1 MQSPMNRT
9 TLIRTDELERILLET
24 TPRKAVQRAVDLIA
38 QSIPSA
44 SVTVMGVDTD
54 HRVHFHAANGISWSV
69 LRKVEA
75 TFSRELPR
83 NIIGIIH
90 DRETC
95 FIDDIRSYPDWRGPA
110 SDLVSYVGFPIVI
123 DRRVVS
129 IINVQT
135 SSRRLSPDDVDAL
148 RPLVHLIS
156 LIIARYLKE
165 QESAKREN
173 YLALLHETTL
183 DGVRATSAVEFMN
196 SVVKRIARRLG
207 YQYIA
212 LFVYDDEAQSL
223 ILRAQKGYS
232 GEYDGLTHSVHD
244 RLGVAVRAFR
254 LRRVINVADART
266 CTFYLHAIPGGLSDL
281 ALPLMAGG
289 KVIGVL
295 NLESKRAGAFSRED
309 IRNLTP
315 LAAGVGLMLAS
326 MQIKQL
332 LREQALLD
340 GLTGAH
346 NRRAMQSIVVEELE
360 RSRRHDHDVSFV
372 MMDVD
377 EFKSIND
384 RLGHA
389 EGDRV
394 LETLVAVMRKS
405 LRSIDKVIRYGGDE
419 FLLVLPETSQREAE
433 LVVERLRVI
442 VETQVVTAMGP
453 VHCSVGV
460 ASVRGDPEGGDLVEL
475 ADKRMYLAKGRHRA
489 RLEEDPG
496 Y

>member
-1 MQSPMNRT
+1 MNNT

-38 QSIPSA
+38 QSILSA
-44 SVTVMGVDTD
+44 SVTVMGVDID
-54 HRVHFHAANGISWSV
+54 QRVHFDAANGIPWSV

-75 TFSRELPR
+75 SFNQELPR
-83 NIIGIIH
+83 NIMGIIRG
-90 DRETC
+90 RETC
-95 FIDDIRSYPDWRGPA
+95 FIEDVGAYPDWRRRAA
-110 SDLVSYVGFPIVI
+110 SDIVSYVGFPIII

-135 SSRRLSPDDVDAL
+135 SRQRLKPEDVDAL
-148 RPLVHLIS
+148 RPLIHLIS

-165 QESAKREN
+165 QQSANREN
-173 YLALLHETTL
+173 FLSLLHETTL
-183 DGVRATSAVEFMN
+183 DGVRAASAVEFMN
-196 SVVKRIARRLG
+196 TVVKRIARRLG

-212 LFVYDDEAQSL
+212 LFLYDDETESL
-223 ILRAQKGYS
+223 ILRAQKGYTS
-232 GEYDGLTHSVHD
+232 EYDGLALCVHD
-244 RLGVAVRAFR
+244 HVGVVVRAFR
-254 LRRVINVADART
+254 LRHTVNVSDVSASS
-266 CTFYLHAIPGGLSDL
+266 FYLRGVPGGRSDL
-281 ALPLMAGG
+281 ALPLMVGG

-295 NLESKRAGAFSRED
+295 NLESKKAAAFSRED
-309 IRNLTP
+309 VRNLTP

-346 NRRAMQSIVVEELE
+346 NRHAMDGIVVEELE
-360 RSRRHDHDVSFV
+360 RARRHGHDVSFV
-372 MMDVD
+372 MLDID

-394 LETLVAVMRKS
+394 LETLVTVLRKS
-405 LRSIDKVIRYGGDE
+405 LRAIDKVIRYGGDE
-419 FLLVLPETSQREAE
+419 FLLVLPETSQRETE
-433 LVVERLRVI
+433 LLLERLRAGI
-442 VETQVVTAMGP
+442 GTQVLTAMGA
-453 VHCSVGV
+453 VHCSSGI
-460 ASVRGDPEGGDLVEL
+460 ATVRGDPEEGDLVQL
-475 ADKRMYLAKGRHRA
+475 ADKRMYQAKARYRA
-489 RLEEDPG
+489 QLEEDPG

>member
-1 MQSPMNRT
+1 MNNT

-44 SVTVMGVDTD
+44 SVTVMGVDID
-54 HRVHFHAANGISWSV
+54 QRVHFDAANGIPWSV
-69 LRKVEA
+69 LRTVEA
-75 TFSRELPR
+75 SFNQELPQ
-83 NIIGIIH
+83 NVMGIIRG
-90 DRETC
+90 RETC
-95 FIDDIRSYPDWRGPA
+95 FIEDVGAYPDWRKRPA
-110 SDLVSYVGFPIVI
+110 SDIVSYVGFPIII

-135 SSRRLSPDDVDAL
+135 SRQRLKPGDIEAL
-148 RPLVHLIS
+148 RPFIHLIS

-165 QESAKREN
+165 QQSANREN
-173 YLALLHETTL
+173 FLSLLHETTL
-183 DGVRATSAVEFMN
+183 DGVRAASAVEFMN
-196 SVVKRIARRLG
+196 AVVKRIARRLG

-212 LFVYDDEAQSL
+212 LFLYDDETESL
-223 ILRAQKGYS
+223 VLRAQKGYTS
-232 GEYDGLTHSVHD
+232 EYDGFALSVHSHV
-244 RLGVAVRAFR
+244 GVVVRAFR
-254 LRRVINVADART
+254 LRHAVNVADVRT
-266 CTFYLHAIPGGLSDL
+266 CSFYLRAVPGGRSDL
-281 ALPLMAGG
+281 ALPLMVGD

-295 NLESKRAGAFSRED
+295 NLESKKVGAFSRED

-346 NRRAMQSIVVEELE
+346 NRHAMGGIVAEELE
-360 RSRRHDHDVSFV
+360 RARRHGHDVSFV
-372 MMDVD
+372 MLDID

-394 LETLVAVMRKS
+394 LETLVAVLRKS
-405 LRSIDKVIRYGGDE
+405 LRTIDKVIRYGGDE
-419 FLLVLPETSQREAE
+419 FLLVLPETSQRETE
-433 LVVERLRVI
+433 LTLERLRASI
-442 VETQVVTAMGP
+442 EAQVLTAMGA
-453 VHCSVGV
+453 VHCSAGI
-460 ASVRGDPEGGDLVEL
+460 ATVRGDPKEGDLVQL
-475 ADKRMYLAKGRHRA
+475 ADKRMYQAKARYRA
-489 RLEEDPG
+489 QLEEDPG

>member
-1 MQSPMNRT
+1 MKNT

-38 QSIPSA
+38 ESIPSA
-44 SVTVMGVDTD
+44 SVTVMGIDIES
-54 HRVHFHAANGISWSV
+54 RVHFDAANGIPWSV
-69 LRKVEA
+69 LRKVEVS
-75 TFSRELPR
+75 FNRSLPQ
-83 NIIGIIH
+83 NIMDIIRG
-90 DRETC
+90 RETC
-95 FIDDIRSYPDWRGPA
+95 FIEDVGAYPDWRR
-110 SDLVSYVGFPIVI
+110 STSEIVSYVGFPIVL

-135 SSRRLSPDDVDAL
+135 SRRRLKPEDIGAL
-148 RPLVHLIS
+148 RPLIHLIS

-165 QESAKREN
+165 QQSANREKF
-173 YLALLHETTL
+173 LSLLHETTL
-183 DGVRATSAVEFMN
+183 DGHRAASAVEFMN
-196 SVVKRIARRLG
+196 AVVKRIAQRLG
-207 YQYIA
+207 YQYVA
-212 LFVYDDEAQSL
+212 LFLYDDETESL
-223 ILRAQKGYS
+223 VLRAQKGYTS
-232 GEYDGLTHSVHD
+232 DYDGLVHSVHD
-244 RLGVAVRAFR
+244 RIGVAVRAFR
-254 LRRVINVADART
+254 LRRTVNVADART
-266 CTFYLHAIPGGLSDL
+266 CSFYLHAVPGGRSDL

-295 NLESKRAGAFSRED
+295 NLESKKAGAFSRED

-346 NRRAMQSIVVEELE
+346 NRRAMDGIIAEELE
-360 RSRRHDHDVSFV
+360 RARRHAHDLSFV
-372 MMDVD
+372 MLDID

-394 LETLVAVMRKS
+394 LETLVAVLRKS
-405 LRSIDKVIRYGGDE
+405 LRIIDKVIRYGGDE
-419 FLLVLPETSQREAE
+419 FLLVLPETSRRETE
-433 LVVERLRVI
+433 LLLERLRTCVGA
-442 VETQVVTAMGP
+442 QVLTAMGA
-453 VHCSVGV
+453 VHCSVGIATV
-460 ASVRGDPEGGDLVEL
+460 QGDSDGGDLVQL
-475 ADKRMYLAKGRHRA
+475 ADKRMYQAKAVYRA
-489 RLEEDPG
+489 RLAEDPG

>member
-1 MQSPMNRT
+1 MNNA

-38 QSIPSA
+38 QSIPSC
-44 SVTVMGVDTD
+44 SVTVLGVGIDR
-54 HRVHFHAANGISWSV
+54 RVHFDAANGIPWSV

-75 TFSRELPR
+75 SFNRELPR
-83 NIIGIIH
+83 NVLDIIRG
-90 DRETC
+90 REMC
-95 FIDDIRSYPDWRGPA
+95 FIEDVGAYPDWRRRPG
-110 SDLVSYVGFPIVI
+110 DIVSYVGFPIII

-135 SSRRLSPDDVDAL
+135 STRRLKPEDVEPL
-148 RPLVHLIS
+148 RPFIHLIS

-165 QESAKREN
+165 QQSANREN
-173 YLALLHETTL
+173 FLSLLHETTL
-183 DGVRATSAVEFMN
+183 DGERATSAVEFMN
-196 SVVKRIARRLG
+196 TVVKRISRRLG

-212 LFVYDDEAQSL
+212 LLLYDDETESL
-223 ILRAQKGYS
+223 VLRAQKGYAS
-232 GEYDGLTHSVHD
+232 EYDGRVLSVHD
-244 RLGVAVRAFR
+244 HASVVVRAFR
-254 LRRVINVADART
+254 SRHTVNVADVRT
-266 CTFYLHAIPGGLSDL
+266 YSFYLRGVPGGRSDL
-281 ALPLMAGG
+281 ALPLMAGD

-309 IRNLTP
+309 VRNLTP

-346 NRRAMQSIVVEELE
+346 NRHAMGGIVAEELE
-360 RSRRHDHDVSFV
+360 RARRNGHDVSFV
-372 MMDVD
+372 MLDID

-394 LETLVAVMRKS
+394 LEMLVAVLQKS
-405 LRSIDKVIRYGGDE
+405 LRTIDKVIRYGGDE
-419 FLLVLPETSQREAE
+419 FLLVLPETSQQETE
-433 LVVERLRVI
+433 LMLERLRASI
-442 VETQVVTAMGP
+442 ETQVLTAMGA
-453 VHCSVGV
+453 VHCSAGIATVQGEP
-460 ASVRGDPEGGDLVEL
+460 REENLVQL
-475 ADKRMYLAKGRHRA
+475 ADKRMYQAKTRYRA
-489 RLEEDPG
+489 QLEEDPG

>member
-1 MQSPMNRT
+1 MKNT

-38 QSIPSA
+38 ESIPSA
-44 SVTVMGVDTD
+44 SVTVMGVDID
-54 HRVHFHAANGISWSV
+54 SRVHFDATNGIPWSV
-69 LRKVEA
+69 LRKVEVS
-75 TFSRELPR
+75 FNREMPQ
-83 NIIGIIH
+83 NIMGIIRG
-90 DRETC
+90 RETC
-95 FIDDIRSYPDWRGPA
+95 FIEDVGSYADWRRSA
-110 SDLVSYVGFPIVI
+110 SDIVSYVGFPIVI

-135 SSRRLSPDDVDAL
+135 SRRRLKPEDVDAL
-148 RPLVHLIS
+148 RPLIHLIG

-165 QESAKREN
+165 QQSGNREKF
-173 YLALLHETTL
+173 LSLLHETTL
-183 DGVRATSAVEFMN
+183 DGHRATSAAEFMN
-196 SVVKRIARRLG
+196 TVVKRIARRLG
-207 YQYIA
+207 YQYVA
-212 LFVYDDEAQSL
+212 LFLYDEETQSL
-223 ILRAQKGYS
+223 ILRAQKGYTS
-232 GEYDGLTHSVHD
+232 DYDGLAHSVHD
-244 RLGVAVRAFR
+244 RVGVAVRAFR
-254 LRRVINVADART
+254 LRHAVNVPDART
-266 CTFYLHAIPGGLSDL
+266 CSFYLHAIPGGRSDL

-295 NLESKRAGAFSRED
+295 NLESKKIGAFSRED

-346 NRRAMQSIVVEELE
+346 NRRAMDGIVAEELE
-360 RSRRHDHDVSFV
+360 RSRRHGHDVSFV
-372 MMDVD
+372 MLDID

-394 LETLVAVMRKS
+394 LETLATVLRTS
-405 LRSIDKVIRYGGDE
+405 LRAIDKVIRYGGDE
-419 FLLVLPETSQREAE
+419 FLLVLPETSQRETE
-433 LVVERLRVI
+433 LLLERLRTCIEV
-442 VETQVVTAMGP
+442 QVLTAKGA
-453 VHCSVGV
+453 VHCSAGI
-460 ASVRGDPEGGDLVEL
+460 ATIRGDPDEGDLVQL
-475 ADKRMYLAKGRHRA
+475 ADKRMYQAKARHRA
-489 RLEEDPG
+489 RLAEDPS

>member
-1 MQSPMNRT
+1 MNKT
-9 TLIRTDELERILLET
+9 TLIRTDELEQILLET
-24 TPRKAVQRAVDLIA
+24 TPRRAVRRAVALIA

-44 SVTVMGVDTD
+44 SVTVMSVDTD
-54 HRVHFHAANGISWSV
+54 HHVRFDAANGISWSE
-69 LRKVEA
+69 LRNLESS
-75 TFSRELPR
+75 FNRELPH
-83 NIIGIIH
+83 NIMGIIR

-95 FIDDIRSYPDWRGPA
+95 FIGDVGAYPDWRGPA
-110 SDLVSYVGFPIVI
+110 HDLVSYVGFPIII

-135 SSRRLSPDDVDAL
+135 SRRRLRSGDVDAL

-165 QESAKREN
+165 QQSAKREN

-183 DGVRATSAVEFMN
+183 DGVRATSAVEYMN
-196 SVVKRIARRLG
+196 TVIKRIARRLG

-212 LFVYDDEAQSL
+212 LFLYEAGTESL
-223 ILRAQKGYS
+223 ILRAQKGYAS
-232 GEYDGLTHSVHD
+232 EYDGFVHSVHD
-244 RLGVAVRAFR
+244 RVGVAMRAFR
-254 LRRVINVADART
+254 LRRVVNVADART
-266 CTFYLHAIPGGLSDL
+266 CAFYLHAVPGGLSDL

-295 NLESKRAGAFSRED
+295 NLESKKAGAFSRED

-346 NRRAMQSIVVEELE
+346 NRHAMDGILAEELE
-360 RSRRHDHDVSFV
+360 RARRHGHDVSLV

-394 LETLVAVMRKS
+394 LETLVAVMHKS

-419 FLLVLPETSQREAE
+419 FLLVLPETSQRETE
-433 LVVERLRVI
+433 LLLDRLRVSI
-442 VETQVVTAMGP
+442 QTQVLTDMGP

-460 ASVRGDPEGGDLVEL
+460 ATVRGDPEGGDLVEL
-475 ADKRMYLAKGRHRA
+475 ADKRMYQAKGRHRA

>member
-1 MQSPMNRT
+1 MNNT

-24 TPRKAVQRAVDLIA
+24 TPRKAVQRAVDVIA
-38 QSIPSA
+38 QSIPSC
-44 SVTVMGVDTD
+44 SVTVMSVDID
-54 HRVHFHAANGISWSV
+54 QQVHFDAANGIPWSV
-69 LRKVEA
+69 LRKVEVN
-75 TFSRELPR
+75 FNRELPR
-83 NIIGIIH
+83 NIMGIIRE
-90 DRETC
+90 RETC
-95 FIDDIRSYPDWRGPA
+95 FIEDVGAYPDWRTPA
-110 SDLVSYVGFPIVI
+110 SGFVSYVGFPIII

-135 SSRRLSPDDVDAL
+135 SRRKLKPGDVDAL
-148 RPLVHLIS
+148 RPLIHLIS

-165 QESAKREN
+165 QQSANREN
-173 YLALLHETTL
+173 FLALLHEMTL
-183 DGVRATSAVEFMN
+183 DGVRATNAVEFMN
-196 SVVKRIARRLG
+196 TVVKRIARRLG

-212 LFVYDDEAQSL
+212 LFLYDDETESL
-223 ILRAQKGYS
+223 ILRAQKGYATD
-232 GEYDGLTHSVHD
+232 YDGIALSVHD
-244 RLGVAVRAFR
+244 RVGVVVRAFR
-254 LRRVINVADART
+254 LRHTINVSDVRT
-266 CTFYLHAIPGGLSDL
+266 CSFYLRSVPGGRSDL

-295 NLESKRAGAFSRED
+295 NLESKKAGAFSRED

-346 NRRAMQSIVVEELE
+346 NRHAMEGIVAEELE
-360 RSRRHDHDVSFV
+360 RARRHGHDVSFV
-372 MMDVD
+372 MLDID

-394 LETLVAVMRKS
+394 LETLVTVLRTS
-405 LRSIDKVIRYGGDE
+405 LRTIDKVIRYGGDE
-419 FLLVLPETSQREAE
+419 FLLVLPETSQRETE
-433 LVVERLRVI
+433 LLLERLRTCI
-442 VETQVVTAMGP
+442 EAQVLTAMGA
-453 VHCSVGV
+453 VHCSAGI
-460 ASVRGDPEGGDLVEL
+460 ATVRGDPEGGDLVQL
-475 ADKRMYLAKGRHRA
+475 ADKRMYQAKARHRA
-489 RLEEDPG
+489 RLAEDPG

>member
-1 MQSPMNRT
+1 MNNA

-38 QSIPSA
+38 QSIPSC
-44 SVTVMGVDTD
+44 SVTVLGVGIDR
-54 HRVHFHAANGISWSV
+54 RVHFDAANGIPWSV

-75 TFSRELPR
+75 SFNRELPR
-83 NIIGIIH
+83 NVLDIIRG
-90 DRETC
+90 REMC
-95 FIDDIRSYPDWRGPA
+95 FIEDVGTYPDWRRRPG
-110 SDLVSYVGFPIVI
+110 DIVSYVGFPIII

-135 SSRRLSPDDVDAL
+135 STRRLKPEDVEPL
-148 RPLVHLIS
+148 RPFIHLIS

-165 QESAKREN
+165 QQSANREN
-173 YLALLHETTL
+173 FLSLLHETTL
-183 DGVRATSAVEFMN
+183 DGERATSAVEFMN
-196 SVVKRIARRLG
+196 TVVKRISRRLG

-212 LFVYDDEAQSL
+212 LLLYDDETESL
-223 ILRAQKGYS
+223 VLRAQKGYTS
-232 GEYDGLTHSVHD
+232 EYDGFALSVHD
-244 RLGVAVRAFR
+244 RVGVVVRVFR
-254 LRRVINVADART
+254 LRHAVNVADVRT
-266 CTFYLHAIPGGLSDL
+266 CSFYLRVVPGGHSDL
-281 ALPLMAGG
+281 ALPLMVGD

-295 NLESKRAGAFSRED
+295 NLESKKVGAFSRED

-346 NRRAMQSIVVEELE
+346 NRHAMGGIVAEELE
-360 RSRRHDHDVSFV
+360 RARRNGHDVSFV
-372 MMDVD
+372 MLDID

-394 LETLVAVMRKS
+394 LEMLVAVLRKS
-405 LRSIDKVIRYGGDE
+405 LRTIDKVIRYGGDE
-419 FLLVLPETSQREAE
+419 FLLILPETSQQETE
-433 LVVERLRVI
+433 LMLERLRASI
-442 VETQVVTAMGP
+442 ETQVLTAMGA
-453 VHCSVGV
+453 VHCSAGIATVQ
-460 ASVRGDPEGGDLVEL
+460 GDPTEENLVQL
-475 ADKRMYLAKGRHRA
+475 ADKRMYGAKARYRA
-489 RLEEDPG
+489 QLEEDPG

>member
-1 MQSPMNRT
+1 MNNT

-38 QSIPSA
+38 QSIPSS
-44 SVTVMGVDTD
+44 SVTVMSVDID
-54 HRVHFHAANGISWSV
+54 RQVHFDAANGIPWSV
-69 LRKVEA
+69 LRKIEVS
-75 TFSRELPR
+75 FNRELPQ
-83 NIIGIIH
+83 NIMGIVRG
-90 DRETC
+90 RETC
-95 FIDDIRSYPDWRGPA
+95 FIEDIGAYPDWRTPA
-110 SDLVSYVGFPIVI
+110 SGFVSYVGFPIII

-135 SSRRLSPDDVDAL
+135 SRRKLKPKDVDAL
-148 RPLVHLIS
+148 RPLIGLIS

-165 QESAKREN
+165 QQSANREN
-173 YLALLHETTL
+173 FLALLHEMTL
-183 DGVRATSAVEFMN
+183 DGVRATNAVEFMN
-196 SVVKRIARRLG
+196 TVVKRIAGRLG

-212 LFVYDDEAQSL
+212 LFLYDDETESL
-223 ILRAQKGYS
+223 ILRSQKGYAS
-232 GEYDGLTHSVHD
+232 EYDALALSVHD
-244 RLGVAVRAFR
+244 RVGVVVRAFR
-254 LRRVINVADART
+254 LRHTVNVSDVRT
-266 CTFYLHAIPGGLSDL
+266 SSFYLRGVPGGRSDL
-281 ALPLMAGG
+281 ALPLMVGG

-295 NLESKRAGAFSRED
+295 NLESRKVSAFSRED

-346 NRRAMQSIVVEELE
+346 NRHAMDGIVAEELE
-360 RSRRHDHDVSFV
+360 RARRHGHDVSFV
-372 MMDVD
+372 MLDID

-394 LETLVAVMRKS
+394 LETLVTVLRTS
-405 LRSIDKVIRYGGDE
+405 LRTIDKVIRYGGDE
-419 FLLVLPETSQREAE
+419 FLLVLPETSQRETE
-433 LVVERLRVI
+433 LLLERLRTCI
-442 VETQVVTAMGP
+442 EAQVLTAMGA
-453 VHCSVGV
+453 VHCSAGI
-460 ASVRGDPEGGDLVEL
+460 ATVRGDPEGGDLVQL
-475 ADKRMYLAKGRHRA
+475 ADKRMYQAKARHRA
-489 RLEEDPG
+489 RLAEDPG

>member
-1 MQSPMNRT
+1 MNNT

-38 QSIPSA
+38 QSILSC
-44 SVTVMGVDTD
+44 SVTVMGVDID
-54 HRVHFHAANGISWSV
+54 QRVHFDAANGISWSV
-69 LRKVEA
+69 LRSVEVN
-75 TFSRELPR
+75 FNRELPQS
-83 NIIGIIH
+83 IMGIIRG
-90 DRETC
+90 RETC
-95 FIDDIRSYPDWRGPA
+95 FIEDVGAYPDWRRSA
-110 SDLVSYVGFPIVI
+110 NDFVSYVGFPIVI
-123 DRRVVS
+123 DQRVVS

-135 SSRRLSPDDVDAL
+135 SRQRLKPEDVDAL
-148 RPLVHLIS
+148 RPLIGLIS

-165 QESAKREN
+165 QQSANREN
-173 YLALLHETTL
+173 FLSLLHETTL

-196 SVVKRIARRLG
+196 TVVKRIAQRLG

-212 LFVYDDEAQSL
+212 LFLYDDETESL
-223 ILRAQKGYS
+223 ILRAQKGYTS
-232 GEYDGLTHSVHD
+232 EYDGLAHSVHD
-244 RLGVAVRAFR
+244 RVGVVVRAFR
-254 LRRVINVADART
+254 LRHTVNVSDVRT
-266 CTFYLHAIPGGLSDL
+266 CSFYLHGVPGGRSDL
-281 ALPLMAGG
+281 AIPLIVGG

-295 NLESKRAGAFSRED
+295 NLESKKAGAFSRED

-315 LAAGVGLMLAS
+315 LAAGVGLMLAG

-346 NRRAMQSIVVEELE
+346 NRHAMDGIVAEELE
-360 RSRRHDHDVSFV
+360 RARRHDHDVSFV
-372 MMDVD
+372 MLDID

-394 LETLVAVMRKS
+394 LETLVTVLRTS
-405 LRSIDKVIRYGGDE
+405 LRAIDKVIRYGGDE
-419 FLLVLPETSQREAE
+419 FLLVLPETSQRETE
-433 LVVERLRVI
+433 FMLERLRAGI
-442 VETQVVTAMGP
+442 ETQVLTAMGA
-453 VHCSVGV
+453 VHCSAGI
-460 ASVRGDPEGGDLVEL
+460 ATVRGDPEGGDLVQL
-475 ADKRMYLAKGRHRA
+475 ADKRMYQAKARYRA